1 MHEKG
6 CGCEKCGKKSEKGGK
21 GVMVTIASV
30 RRLPMPAKKG
40 ASKKSSK
47 PTEKEEKP
55 Y

>member
-1 MHEKG
+1 MDNG
-6 CGCEKCGKKSEKGGK
+6 CGCETCKKKRKEGGK

-47 PTEKEEKP
+47 QSEKEEKP